1 MVRYGMGPN
10 HWNWIKVTDHV
21 LKYYVT
27 NDVLFIPKNVSF
39 NNFGGDPYKWKKK
52 RLEIYYSKS
61 EERWNNNTR
70 QYETKLYNY
79 IEHVDEYRNYD
90 VKIDA
95 TSCLKLIY
103 DIDSNNGILDFQ
115 KNTLLNISK
124 VNDKLIKEYYKKS
137 DINYVLKKK
146 RNTLIKNNETLLNS
160 INKPL
165 SNINGVT
172 IRQPIN
178 EKIKIEKIHKE
189 GFCDKEIKKLK
200 EQNIMMN
207 SNNKLNTLYIDN
219 HYYVNSLNNKLNI
232 SNDNIKKDNEYY
244 QNLYDNWNNKI
255 LGSLRDNNNNNIIL
269 PKVIIQ
275 KEMDKKK
282 IIIPTVEPFSEPVV
296 EPFIEGV
303 QTYGSMSG
311 LNSLISAYKT
321 QTNNYFNA
329 HSSAVNIIQN
339 QLQPEIDN
347 LNLTQL
353 SGLQYG
359 YTSVKNENKLIKDQI
374 QKNKDTY
381 STDNAIFM
389 YQNNNLIFLKSVNFV
404 IFVFYYCV
412 FIFFIYFLIFKNM
425 TIEKSSKV
433 LMIIF
438 FLLFPFIIKYIEN
451 YIVFILSFFLSMI
464 FGNVFTLN
472 E

>member
-1 MVRYGMGPN
+1 M
-10 HWNWIKVTDHV
+10 I
-21 LKYYVT
+21 
-27 NDVLFIPKNVSF
+27 
-39 NNFGGDPYKWKKK
+39 
-52 RLEIYYSKS
+52 
-61 EERWNNNTR
+61 
-70 QYETKLYNY
+70 
-79 IEHVDEYRNYD
+79 
-90 VKIDA
+90 
-95 TSCLKLIY
+95 
-103 DIDSNNGILDFQ
+103 
-115 KNTLLNISK
+115 
-124 VNDKLIKEYYKKS
+124 
-137 DINYVLKKK
+137 
-146 RNTLIKNNETLLNS
+146 
-160 INKPL
+160 
-165 SNINGVT
+165 
-172 IRQPIN
+172 
-178 EKIKIEKIHKE
+178 
-189 GFCDKEIKKLK
+189 
-200 EQNIMMN
+200 
-207 SNNKLNTLYIDN
+207 
-219 HYYVNSLNNKLNI
+219 
-232 SNDNIKKDNEYY
+232 
-244 QNLYDNWNNKI
+244 
-255 LGSLRDNNNNNIIL
+255 
-269 PKVIIQ
+269 
-275 KEMDKKK
+275 
-282 IIIPTVEPFSEPVV
+282 